1 MSERGTIY
9 AHEDIRTSC
18 PVLSIRHDLLPTSRW
33 EPQVNFKAVAT
44 EIAELVEK
52 KSKAYG
58 DSFGKSGEI
67 LKLLYP
73 DGIKP
78 DQYTN
83 ALAIVRIVD
92 KLFRIAT
99 DKDAFGE
106 DPWRDIVG
114 YGLNA
119 AARKEPEPKKPEVV
133 VKLQAMSKT
142 VPQASPVWIGTWNN
156 FSFEP
161 AASSA
166 VAAVFTPEQV
176 KAFQDSY
183 GKYFT
188 ITVFP
193 QNGY

>member
-1 MSERGTIY
+1 M
-9 AHEDIRTSC
+9 
-18 PVLSIRHDLLPTSRW
+18 
-33 EPQVNFKAVAT
+33 AT

-83 ALAIVRIVD
+83 ALAIVRIID

-106 DPWRDIVG
+106 SPWRDIVG

-119 AARKEPEPKKPEVV
+119 ASREEQPTPKPEPFVKLKAKSKFVEGPNHWVGAWDNIQFTTTEEARAYLFMPDEVKKFTTRFGMYYDVV
-133 VKLQAMSKT
+133 VY
-142 VPQASPVWIGTWNN
+142 PQS
-156 FSFEP
+156 
-161 AASSA
+161 
-166 VAAVFTPEQV
+166 
-176 KAFQDSY
+176 
-183 GKYFT
+183 
-188 ITVFP
+188 
-193 QNGY
+193 GY